1 MKTDEGYELIKGL
14 IETGAANDPKVR
26 SLLDRIAKGD
36 ADFKTTSE
44 YSRIVS
50 EILGTSFSEH
60 ILDLDGEAREEV
72 CRMLLHDRYEDIND
86 VLAEVQTSLDAKTG
100 INIRPKKPPFQSER
114 VASFA
119 HSLADLTVADQ
130 VIKRRA
136 KNGSANISMSDH
148 DRYMKANAEL
158 RNKAGLKCYIERE
171 TDGKC
176 CEWCTKMAGRYAY
189 PDDTP
194 KDVFRRHDN
203 CGCSV
208 TYKNGRQRQDVW
220 SKKTWEADK
229 DERISKASGKEPTV
243 FTKADAQ
250 AKESEI
256 LAQRRLTYDRKRGI
270 IIANHKMAATGQQP
284 PDFSLYEVRED
295 FEAVQAV
302 KKMMVEELGILENNI
317 DLSGIKNA
325 DVLEPFVNQLV
336 RIQKDTAMSF
346 PAIAATEIIDGDPCC
361 IAGFKPFENIL
372 YISSKYF
379 NSKEA
384 LLDTMK
390 DWVQK
395 GILPKQAK
403 TIRYLAEHETAHIR
417 IPDAKI
423 NNTEA
428 LDIYREFKN
437 SPRLN
442 QNSASSIYEFYADS
456 VACYRISPS
465 NTPKEMVKAV
475 NFLKKEGI
483 S

>member
-50 EILGTSFSEH
+50 EILGTSLSEH

-203 CGCSV
+203 CGCTV

-229 DERISKASGKEPTV
+229 DERISKASGKEPTA
-243 FTKADAQ
+243 FSKAEAQ
-250 AKESEI
+250 AKQSEI
-256 LAQRRLTYDRKRGI
+256 LARKELTYGAKGGI
-270 IIANHKMAATGQQP
+270 IQARGYQDNNFNRKAQLSTA
-284 PDFSLYEVRED
+284 DED
-295 FEAVQAV
+295 
-302 KKMMVEELGILENNI
+302 L
-317 DLSGIKNA
+317 
-325 DVLEPFVNQLV
+325 
-336 RIQKDTAMSF
+336 
-346 PAIAATEIIDGDPCC
+346 
-361 IAGFKPFENIL
+361 
-372 YISSKYF
+372 
-379 NSKEA
+379 
-384 LLDTMK
+384 
-390 DWVQK
+390 
-395 GILPKQAK
+395 
-403 TIRYLAEHETAHIR
+403 
-417 IPDAKI
+417 
-423 NNTEA
+423 
-428 LDIYREFKN
+428 
-437 SPRLN
+437 
-442 QNSASSIYEFYADS
+442 
-456 VACYRISPS
+456 
-465 NTPKEMVKAV
+465 KAV
-475 NFLKKEGI
+475 NPNYGRISGYDDNCQRCVPTYVLRKQGYDVEALPTGQNETIDNLLKHNPYIIWQKAGSPVIPKSTRGSSYFGKPEIEKYMKDLPDGAMCEIQCQWAKENYGHVFI
-483 S
+483 AEKVAGEIRYIDPQNNNSDVSSYFKKMKYNRTTFWRIDDANLNDDLIKYCCKSRG